1 MLWKSPTRQI
11 STASTE
17 GRRAQLPTGM
27 CLSRSTVNGRFSQ
40 FGDAHAARQR
50 EERVGTGE
58 MRCFANRRGPQA
70 ESDGDRLRKGVPASL
85 AAEQVRMQ
93 TDMLAN
99 GKYVKKLASDGSAPL
114 NRMVVH
120 VAL

>member
-1 MLWKSPTRQI
+1 MRQI

-27 CLSRSTVNGRFSQ
+27 CLSRNTVKGRFSQ

-58 MRCFANRRGPQA
+58 MRCFTNRRGPRA

-85 AAEQVRMQ
+85 AAEQVRMR
-93 TDMLAN
+93 TDMLGN
-99 GKYVKKLASDGSAPL
+99 GKYVKKLTDDGVAPL
-114 NRMVVH
+114 DRVLVH
-120 VAL
+120 VTL